1 MPIQNK
7 ANKPRLVISMGDP
20 AGIGPEVIIKALQDK
35 KLAARIQP
43 LVIGDPEVMKRAAK
57 ICRSKIR
64 IFPVKE
70 VAEADFKPGILSV
83 WNISHPFFRERGQY
97 KEIIIPRGGIMPGK
111 WSPYTGKVS
120 YIAVEYATKFVL
132 DQKADAI
139 VTAPICK
146 QAWHAAGVFFS
157 GHTEVIGR
165 LTKTKDF
172 AMMFMDGKFRL
183 VLVTIHEPLAQVP
196 KLITRQR
203 IIKITHIAAKEL
215 QERFNIKQ
223 PRIAVAGL
231 NPHAGE
237 AGIIGQEEIREI
249 IPAIQDLAHNRRF
262 EITGPYSPDAL
273 FINDKKRLFDL
284 IVCMYHDQ
292 GLIPFKMAAIHRGV
306 NVTAGLPIIRTSPDH
321 GTAFDLAGKG
331 RAQAGSM
338 SAALSLAAD
347 MVVNSRKKG

>member
-1 MPIQNK
+1 
-7 ANKPRLVISMGDP
+7 MGDP
-20 AGIGPEVIIKALQDK
+20 AGIGPEVIIKALQDNK
-35 KLAARIQP
+35 IAKRIRP
-43 LVIGDPEVMKRAAK
+43 LVVGDPEVMRRAAE

-70 VAEADFKPGILSV
+70 ISEVQFRPEILPV
-83 WNISHPFFRERGQY
+83 WPISLSSSRERDR
-97 KEIIIPRGGIMPGK
+97 KIRPGR
-111 WSPYTGKVS
+111 WTPYTGRTS
-120 YIAVEYATKFVL
+120 YAAVERAVKFVL
-132 DQKADAI
+132 NQEADAV

-146 QAWHAAGVFFS
+146 QAWRAAGVIFS
-157 GHTEVIGR
+157 GHTEFLGR
-165 LTKTKDF
+165 LTKTRDF
-172 AMMFMDGKFRL
+172 AMMFVDGKFRL
-183 VLVTIHEPLAQVP
+183 VLVTIHEPLARVP

-203 IIKITHIAAKEL
+203 ICKIINIAAKEL
-215 QERFNIKQ
+215 QESFNIRR

-237 AGIIGQEEIREI
+237 AGIFGREEIREI
-249 IPAIQDLAHNRRF
+249 IPAIRDLAQNKR
-262 EITGPYSPDAL
+262 IKVTGPYSPDTL
-273 FINDKKRLFDL
+273 FNNNITRSFDL

-331 RAQAGSM
+331 LAHAGSM

-347 MVVNSRKKG
+347 MVLNLLRKG